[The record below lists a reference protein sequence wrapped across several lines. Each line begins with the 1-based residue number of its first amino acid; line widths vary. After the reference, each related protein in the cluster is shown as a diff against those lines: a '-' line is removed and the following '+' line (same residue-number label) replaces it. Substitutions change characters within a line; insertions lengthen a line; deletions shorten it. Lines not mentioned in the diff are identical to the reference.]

1 MMSRSQVIASVT
13 SHRQQLM
20 QYVIL
25 VVNYLA
31 KKSIVCVVDKFSHRQ
46 LISRAQTRTDSLE
59 YRFRMFSLVGNV
71 LFYHENL
78 ATFSVVETQ
87 VSLIVG

>member
-25 VVNYLA
+25 IVSYLA
-31 KKSIVCVVDKFSHRQ
+31 KKSIVGVVDKFSRRQ
-46 LISRAQTRTDSLE
+46 YQDMVIRDVKPDYYLTGELGLPTSA
-59 YRFRMFSLVGNV
+59 
-71 LFYHENL
+71 
-78 ATFSVVETQ
+78 
-87 VSLIVG
+87 